1 MLRKHVG
8 WWISALLMVAVLLV
22 PLAFGA
28 NSTSVASEQTLAAPS
43 RAAPTVSSR
52 NISFVSAPGEAEDES
67 MTLVD
72 LYRTVNS
79 SVVEVVNL
87 ADGGRFSQAPVEQ
100 GLGSGFVWDAE
111 GHIVTND
118 HVVAGADALQVVFA
132 DGTRVDATLTGT
144 DPSSDLAVIKVDP
157 RAADLNPVIL
167 GDISQ
172 VEVGQEVVAIGN
184 PYGRQ
189 GTMTVGIV
197 SGLGRTISSQTD
209 YSIPNAIQTDA
220 AINPGNSGGPLLNRQ
235 GEVIGVN
242 DQIET
247 TTGSNTGVG
256 FAIPISIV
264 QRVVPAL
271 IEDGRYGHAYL
282 GISGSTYNVNWAS
295 ALDLPEDARG
305 VYIMGLVQGGPAQQ
319 AGLSAGTQNSGV
331 MLELTTRG
339 PEYLPG
345 GGDLITAIDGQTVT
359 SMDELMIY
367 LSEHTS
373 PGQTVE
379 LTVLRTNGAEA
390 SLEVKLGVQ
399 PGNAVR
405 SASTG

>member
-1 MLRKHVG
+1 MSRKHIG
-8 WWISALLMVAVLLV
+8 LWFCALLIVAALLV
-22 PLAFGA
+22 PLAFGG
-28 NSTSVASEQTLAAPS
+28 NSTSLASQDGPAAPLL
-43 RAAPTVSSR
+43 ATPVVSAR
-52 NISFVSAPGEAEDES
+52 NISFVSASARAEDSS
-67 MTLVD
+67 MTLVE
-72 LYRTVNS
+72 LYRAVNS

-87 ADGGRFSQAPVEQ
+87 ADGGRFSNVPVEQ
-100 GLGSGFVWDAE
+100 GLGSGLVWDTA

-118 HVVAGADALQVVFA
+118 HVVEGADALQVVFA
-132 DGTRVDATLTGT
+132 DGTRVDATLVGA
-144 DPSSDLAVIKVDP
+144 DPSSDLAVIRVDP
-157 RAADLNPVIL
+157 DAAELSPVLL

-189 GTMTVGIV
+189 STMTEGIV
-197 SGLGRTISSQTD
+197 SGMGRTISSQTD
-209 YSIPNAIQTDA
+209 FSIPNAIQTDA
-220 AINPGNSGGPLLNRQ
+220 AINPGNSGGPLLNLR

-242 DQIET
+242 DQIQT

-271 IEDGRYGHAYL
+271 IEDGRYQHAYL
-282 GISGSTYNVNWAS
+282 GVSGSTYNSNWAE
-295 ALDLPEDARG
+295 ALDLPAHARG
-305 VYIMGLVQGGPAQQ
+305 VYIMGVVQGGPAQQ
-319 AGLSAGTQNSGV
+319 AGLRAGNQNSGV

-345 GGDLITAIDGQTVT
+345 GGDLVTAIDGQAVT
-359 SMDELMIY
+359 GMDGLLAY
-367 LSEHTS
+367 LSEQTS

-379 LTVLRTNGAEA
+379 LTVLRANGGEA
-390 SLEVKLGVQ
+390 SLKVKLGVQ